1 MKFVKISTEYTREEM
16 DIIENNINEETTI
29 KFKKLFRSFSYVQFL
44 TEDKKICL
52 YALIDDDTLNTL
64 FSEYVKIEINFTY
77 EDISKSIL
85 FGYMPI
91 VKSELGTIDL
101 NNMID
106 KFIDE
111 HLNIDTVLD
120 KISELGINNLTEKD
134 KKILEMC

>member
-1 MKFVKISTEYTREEM
+1 
-16 DIIENNINEETTI
+16 
-29 KFKKLFRSFSYVQFL
+29 
-44 TEDKKICL
+44 
-52 YALIDDDTLNTL
+52 
-64 FSEYVKIEINFTY
+64 
-77 EDISKSIL
+77 
-85 FGYMPI
+85 MPI